1 MAKLGREV
9 VQVEMFWMAE
19 ARIGGGVQ
27 AGAGKRKLEGGE
39 GLATLGGSRLSTLGC
54 PGDRMQAWLGGSG
67 SRRRHTSKR
76 SHRLAMAS
84 TWVMVEGSGA
94 SLRALDIT

>member
-27 AGAGKRKLEGGE
+27 AGAGEQMLEGCE
-39 GLATLGGSRLSTLGC
+39 GLATLGGSRLDTLGRR
-54 PGDRMQAWLGGSG
+54 GDRM
-67 SRRRHTSKR
+67 
-76 SHRLAMAS
+76 
-84 TWVMVEGSGA
+84 
-94 SLRALDIT
+94 RA